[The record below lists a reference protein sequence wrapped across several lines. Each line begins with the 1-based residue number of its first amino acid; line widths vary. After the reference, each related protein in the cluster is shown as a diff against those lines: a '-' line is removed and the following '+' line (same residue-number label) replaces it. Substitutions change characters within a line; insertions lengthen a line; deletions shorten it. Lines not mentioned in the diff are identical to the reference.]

1 MTDTRLRGAFS
12 ATITP
17 MADGKVDEKAL
28 EKFVDWQ
35 ITQGIN
41 GLVPCGT
48 TGESPTLTHAEDKR
62 VTRITIEVAAG
73 RVPVIAGTGSNS
85 TAEAIELTQAAKENG
100 ADAAMLV
107 CPYYNK
113 PTQDMLVR
121 HFEAVAAAVDIPIL
135 IYNVPSRTAVDMTP
149 ETMGRLA
156 RIDNIIG
163 VKDASNDVVRPYR
176 TRKECGADFVNLSG
190 EDGTQLAFRIADG
203 HGVISVTA
211 NVAPALVSQLHAAC
225 DRGDFATAKAVQER
239 LMPLHDAL
247 FCETSPAPVKYAASL
262 LGLCTGELRLPM
274 AEASEGAK
282 RRVEDAMRSAG
293 ILN

>member
-1 MTDTRLRGAFS
+1 MADSRFKGAFT

-17 MADGKVDEKAL
+17 MSDGKVDEKAL
-28 EKFVDWQ
+28 EKFVEWQ
-35 ITQGIN
+35 IAQGIH

-48 TGESPTLTHAEDKR
+48 TGESPTLSHAEDKR
-62 VTRITIEVAAG
+62 VTEITIAVAGG
-73 RVPVIAGTGSNS
+73 RVPVVAGTGSNS
-85 TAEAIELTQAAKENG
+85 TEEAIELTRAAKENG

-113 PTQDMLVR
+113 PTQEMMVR
-121 HFEAVAAAVDIPIL
+121 HFEAVASAVDIPIL
-135 IYNVPSRTAVDMTP
+135 IYNVPGRTAVDMTP

-156 RIDNIIG
+156 KVDNIIG

-176 TRKECGADFVNLSG
+176 TREQCGADFVNLSG

-211 NVAPALVSQLHAAC
+211 NVAPALVSQLHEACHKDDYTAAK
-225 DRGDFATAKAVQER
+225 RIQER

-247 FCETSPAPVKYAASL
+247 FCETNPAPVKYAASL
-262 LGLCTGELRLPM
+262 LGLCKSDLRLPM
-274 AEASEGAK
+274 SEISDGAK
-282 RRVEDAMRSAG
+282 RQVEAAMRSAG